1 MITCEPSMLCILA
14 FHSPSKIFDVLH
26 LNGGGGITQYQEI
39 HLINKRCSTPAIWWW
54 VSKECRTWQWMSAE
68 EGMHSLVTVI
78 NKVMEGT
85 TVILEH
91 VHSQVSVSI
100 SLLQSQQ
107 KLDLTRSLQLTQRNI
122 NNLLSLARSWRLCI
136 NCWWSR
142 GSSLTEPH

>member
-1 MITCEPSMLCILA
+1 
-14 FHSPSKIFDVLH
+14 
-26 LNGGGGITQYQEI
+26 
-39 HLINKRCSTPAIWWW
+39 
-54 VSKECRTWQWMSAE
+54 
-68 EGMHSLVTVI
+68 MHSLVTVI

-136 NCWWSR
+136 NC
-142 GSSLTEPH
+142 